1 MQKLLLLVHTDTQV
15 LRSLLCSSC
24 ILSICDS
31 CGRRG
36 SAAPPQVTAHLTAD
50 RREPSMLSPT
60 GILYSRRSHL
70 LLGVPI
76 SHDRRIL
83 YRMIR
88 PATLWCSP
96 VYLPERP
103 RTPMRT
109 LEGGVDQQHRRCRC
123 PHIDLCC
130 SDREPSHLRLMREER
145 KEDFDAHRLSIQ
157 DLDSAFLLPVPSLSL
172 HASSHTSMSHQ
183 WELLASCGGLP
194 LCSATFPV
202 AFPHILMSKEIS
214 DSHHLQ
220 VFICHARGL
229 HFGPENADTRADV
242 RPSLKTHRRAQV
254 GRATAIFGVAWPPRV
269 LHSSCFAVPLSRL
282 R

>member
-36 SAAPPQVTAHLTAD
+36 SAATPQVTAHLTAD
-50 RREPSMLSPT
+50 QREPSMLSPT

-130 SDREPSHLRLMREER
+130 SDRELLHLWLMADERQFREQGRL
-145 KEDFDAHRLSIQ
+145 
-157 DLDSAFLLPVPSLSL
+157 
-172 HASSHTSMSHQ
+172 
-183 WELLASCGGLP
+183 
-194 LCSATFPV
+194 
-202 AFPHILMSKEIS
+202 
-214 DSHHLQ
+214 
-220 VFICHARGL
+220 
-229 HFGPENADTRADV
+229 
-242 RPSLKTHRRAQV
+242 
-254 GRATAIFGVAWPPRV
+254 
-269 LHSSCFAVPLSRL
+269 
-282 R
+282 

>member
-1 MQKLLLLVHTDTQV
+1 
-15 LRSLLCSSC
+15 
-24 ILSICDS
+24 
-31 CGRRG
+31 
-36 SAAPPQVTAHLTAD
+36 
-50 RREPSMLSPT
+50 MLSPT

-130 SDREPSHLRLMREER
+130 SDREPLHLWLMREER

-194 LCSATFPV
+194 LCSAKLSPTYSCRRRFLTHITCRFSFATPV
-202 AFPHILMSKEIS
+202 AFIS
-214 DSHHLQ
+214 
-220 VFICHARGL
+220 G
-229 HFGPENADTRADV
+229 
-242 RPSLKTHRRAQV
+242 LKTRTLARMS
-254 GRATAIFGVAWPPRV
+254 GR
-269 LHSSCFAVPLSRL
+269 L
-282 R
+282 